1 MTYSR
6 EKDQSENVM
15 PVNESNGSALAVVL
29 AAGEGT
35 RMRSSRPKVLH
46 EIGGRSL
53 LSHTLAAVA
62 GAGVDRVA
70 LVVGPGRDDVAAQA
84 GGARCFVQTERL
96 GTAHAV
102 LAAAPAIEGNYET
115 LLIAFADTPLVRPET
130 FKALRAALQSTG
142 AAVAVLG
149 FEARDP
155 KGYGRLIREGGE
167 LVAIRE
173 EKDASAEERAIT
185 LCNAGLMALDGQI
198 ALDLLQAIGCDNA
211 QREYYLTDVVAMAR
225 ARGRACVVVTVE
237 ESEVQGVNDRVQLAQ
252 AEATFQT
259 RLREAAMRG
268 GATLV
273 QPATVTLC
281 YDTELGRDV
290 VVEPN
295 VVFGPGVTVEEGA
308 RIRAFSHLEGVR
320 VGARAIIGP
329 FARLRPGTTLGE
341 DVHVGNFVE
350 VKASTLG
357 KGVKANHLTYL
368 GDASVGAG
376 TNVGAGTITCNYDGY
391 FKTRTQIGENV
402 FVGSHSSLIAP
413 VTIGNGAYIGT
424 GSVVT
429 DDVAADALVIARA
442 RQVEKTGWAQT
453 FRATQAAKKAQ
464 VKVAEK
470 QTKS

>member
-6 EKDQSENVM
+6 EKDQSENAM
-15 PVNESNGSALAVVL
+15 PVNESNGSTLAVVL

-35 RMRSSRPKVLH
+35 RMRSARAKVLH

-53 LSHTLAAVA
+53 LAHSLAAIA
-62 GAGVDRVA
+62 QAGVDAVA

-84 GGARCFVQTERL
+84 GGARCFVQTERQ

-102 LAAAPAIEGNYET
+102 LAAAPALAGDYET
-115 LLIAFADTPLVRPET
+115 VLVAFADTPLVRPET
-130 FKALRAALQSTG
+130 FEALRRALRTSG

-149 FEARDP
+149 FEAREP
-155 KGYGRLIREGGE
+155 AGYGRLLRRGGE
-167 LVAIRE
+167 LIAIRE
-173 EKDASAEERAIT
+173 DKDATPEERAIT
-185 LCNAGLMALDGQI
+185 LCNAGLMALDGRL
-198 ALDLLQAIGCDNA
+198 ALDLLRAVGCDNA
-211 QREYYLTDVVAMAR
+211 QREYYLTDVVAIAR
-225 ARGRACVVVTVE
+225 ERGRACVVVTVD
-237 ESEVQGVNDRVQLAQ
+237 ESEVQGVNDRVQLAK
-252 AEATFQT
+252 AEATLQG
-259 RLREAAMRG
+259 RLRVAAMRA

-273 QPATVTLC
+273 DPDSVTLC

-295 VVFGPGVTVEEGA
+295 VVFGPAVTVEEGA

-320 VGARAIIGP
+320 VGARAVIGP

-341 DVHVGNFVE
+341 EVHVGNFVE

-376 TNVGAGTITCNYDGY
+376 TNVGAGTITCNYDGF

-402 FVGSHSSLIAP
+402 FVGSHSALVAP
-413 VTIGNGAYIGT
+413 VTIGNGAYIGS

-429 DDVAADALVIARA
+429 DDVGADSLVIARA
-442 RQVEKTGWAQT
+442 RQVEKVGWAQT
-453 FRATQAAKKAQ
+453 FRVTQAARKAQ
-464 VKVAEK
+464 GKIADK
-470 QTKS
+470 PSKT